1 MAGTSFNALS
11 RVFSSGL
18 TGKQTT
24 AGFVSM
30 RLDGARELVK
40 QLQGFVGVL
49 ESDDTLF
56 KAVEYGA
63 RIIEDDYR
71 RRASIHMA
79 TGNLA
84 KSVGRKKV
92 RYDNQ
97 SGGVVA
103 VAVVGPKSTGTG
115 GASDKD
121 GSGNHAWLVEF
132 GTEARRPGTQGRR
145 TYVNVHQKVN
155 AQMGPMRR
163 VGRMDDEAFAKAGR
177 GHYFLMGS
185 LRERE
190 NQPAGRPGYS
200 RDFAGPGKGG
210 DGRKQHPITLKPGET
225 IAPMPAHHWM
235 QETIEIHRM
244 NVYNAVIGVLK
255 NAVSAYA
262 A

>member
-1 MAGTSFNALS
+1 MAGTSFNALA
-11 RVFSSGL
+11 RVL
-18 TGKQTT
+18 NTGMTAKQT
-24 AGFVSM
+24 ASGFVSM

-63 RIIEDDYR
+63 KIIEDDYR

-84 KSVGRKKV
+84 KSVDHKNV

-97 SGGVVA
+97 TGGVVA
-103 VAVVGPKSTGTG
+103 VCVVGPKHTGNS
-115 GASDKD
+115 GATEKD
-121 GSGNHAWLVEF
+121 GSGNAAWLVEF
-132 GTEARRPGTQGRR
+132 GSGPRRPGTQGRR

-155 AQMGPMRR
+155 AQMGPMRK
-163 VGRMDDEAFAKAGR
+163 VSRMDDEAFAKAGR
-177 GHYFLMGS
+177 GNYFLMGS

-200 RDFAGPGKGG
+200 RDFAGPGRGG

-235 QETIEIHRM
+235 QETIAIHRM